1 MRGMDIINGKG
12 STEFGIGAALAD
24 MAKAALTNEHR
35 ILPASTLLEGEY
47 GQKNV
52 HAGVPCIIGRNG
64 IESVVELHLT
74 EEENKQF
81 AKSCDIIRAV
91 SYTHLVV
98 ITIPETMSIERR
110 NIIKAYGAEIVLTDG
125 AKGMKGAIAK
135 AEELKEATPGSVI
148 LGQFV
153 NPSNPKVHRLTTG
166 PEIWEDTDLSLIHI

>member
-1 MRGMDIINGKG
+1 MEWILLTEKA

-81 AKSCDIIRAV
+81 AKSCDIIREHIKMAE
-91 SYTHLVV
+91 
-98 ITIPETMSIERR
+98 TI
-110 NIIKAYGAEIVLTDG
+110 
-125 AKGMKGAIAK
+125 
-135 AEELKEATPGSVI
+135 
-148 LGQFV
+148 
-153 NPSNPKVHRLTTG
+153 
-166 PEIWEDTDLSLIHI
+166 